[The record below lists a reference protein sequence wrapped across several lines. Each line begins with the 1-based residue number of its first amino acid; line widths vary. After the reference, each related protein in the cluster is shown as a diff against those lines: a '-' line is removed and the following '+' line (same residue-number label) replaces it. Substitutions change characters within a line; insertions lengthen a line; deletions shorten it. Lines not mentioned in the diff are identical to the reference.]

1 MCFLRPYLFLFI
13 ITSTVLE
20 RALASYPPPVKSA
33 LFTFSQ
39 YAMVIASAAHFVY
52 SLFTKRD
59 FNRENYE
66 LLLQMVSIQLSFHV

>member
-1 MCFLRPYLFLFI
+1 M
-13 ITSTVLE
+13 
-20 RALASYPPPVKSA
+20 KSA

>member
-1 MCFLRPYLFLFI
+1 MCFLRPYLFFFI

-59 FNRENYE
+59 FNRENYK
-66 LLLQMVSIQLSFHV
+66 LLLQMVRMELMLHV